1 MSHNLPFRAGT
12 PAAISKSSAR
22 QATANSLERIKLIGL
37 QRGADLLLAHVRSR
51 VEVDNSMATTFRLRE
66 DPFPGQEP
74 NASQYP
80 VERNELFKTV

>member
-1 MSHNLPFRAGT
+1 MSHNLPFLRWNACGNFQEFCPAG
-12 PAAISKSSAR
+12 
-22 QATANSLERIKLIGL
+22 NSELLERIKLIGL
-37 QRGADLLLAHVRSR
+37 QRADLLLAHVRSR